1 MRGREAAPTAT
12 RPAVSSLCG
21 PLAPGTPA
29 PLDTEIGDTLGFTV
43 GSTPFLPQK
52 KNGLF
57 VQHHVLN
64 VGKEQLQLM
73 LHSWQHHET
82 AVIQTLKS
90 AAD

>member
-52 KNGLF
+52 KKWAFCPASCPKRWEG
-57 VQHHVLN
+57 
-64 VGKEQLQLM
+64 
-73 LHSWQHHET
+73 
-82 AVIQTLKS
+82 AA
-90 AAD
+90 AADATLMAAS